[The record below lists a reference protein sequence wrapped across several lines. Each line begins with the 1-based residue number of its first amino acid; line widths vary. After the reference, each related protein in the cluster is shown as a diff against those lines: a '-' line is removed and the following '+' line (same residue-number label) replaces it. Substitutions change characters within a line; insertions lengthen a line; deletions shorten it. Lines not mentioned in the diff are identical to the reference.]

1 MEAGKN
7 IKANMGNPIKQAL
20 ERRQAGHL
28 SSNFSYRMME
38 QVRLEAEK
46 QKKRRAV
53 IGWIALV
60 LSVLALVGLAVYFL
74 AFYLDLSMTDYLPKM
89 NIRQDSSLFM
99 FYIYIALL
107 VLGLLGL
114 DYWLRKKY
122 FWK

>member
-7 IKANMGNPIKQAL
+7 IKANMGNPMKQAL

-38 QVRLEAEK
+38 QIRMEAEK

-53 IGWIALV
+53 IAWTALV

-74 AFYLDLSMTDYLPKM
+74 AFYLDFSMADYLPKM

>member
-7 IKANMGNPIKQAL
+7 IKANMGNPMKQAL

-38 QVRLEAEK
+38 QIRMEAEK

-53 IGWIALV
+53 IAWTALV

-89 NIRQDSSLFM
+89 NIRQDSSLFI

>member
-7 IKANMGNPIKQAL
+7 IKANMGNSMKQAL

-38 QVRLEAEK
+38 QIRMEAEK

-53 IGWIALV
+53 IAWTALV

-74 AFYLDLSMTDYLPKM
+74 AFYLDFSMADYLPKM

>member
-7 IKANMGNPIKQAL
+7 IKANMGNPMKQAL

-38 QVRLEAEK
+38 QIRMEAEK

-53 IGWIALV
+53 IAWTALM

-74 AFYLDLSMTDYLPKM
+74 AFYLDFSMADYLPKM
-89 NIRQDSSLFM
+89 NFRQDSSLFM

>member
-7 IKANMGNPIKQAL
+7 IKANMGNPMKQAL

-38 QVRLEAEK
+38 QIRMEDEK

-74 AFYLDLSMTDYLPKM
+74 AFYLDFSMTDYLPKM

>member
-7 IKANMGNPIKQAL
+7 IKANMGNPMKQAL

-38 QVRLEAEK
+38 QIRMEAEK

-53 IGWIALV
+53 IAWTALV

>member
-7 IKANMGNPIKQAL
+7 IKANMGNPMKQAL

-38 QVRLEAEK
+38 QIRMEAEK

-53 IGWIALV
+53 IAWTALV

-89 NIRQDSSLFM
+89 NFRQDSSLFM

>member
-7 IKANMGNPIKQAL
+7 IKANMGNPMKQAL

-38 QVRLEAEK
+38 QIRMEAEK

-53 IGWIALV
+53 IAWTALM

>member
-89 NIRQDSSLFM
+89 NFRQDSSLFM